1 MGLDNTVKPSE
12 VNGNELGS
20 EEDINR
26 LENNVHQNA
35 ETDIIE
41 TENSSIIGLD
51 EPILSNNDIIPSE
64 VRPIEED
71 IDHDQEIISHDA
83 VEVKNNTATTN
94 LALNVNSEGCDTFP
108 LESLVINTE
117 NQNVVLMN
125 ENISEEAI
133 NQNIIQ
139 DQEIITSEETEASKD
154 LSILPA
160 VDTPGNPEIDID
172 LTDPAVEADATK
184 IQSAFKGFKIRKKK
198 AAQ

>member
-64 VRPIEED
+64 VRPIEGD

-108 LESLVINTE
+108 LESLVTNAE
-117 NQNVVLMN
+117 NQNFVLMN
-125 ENISEEAI
+125 EDISEEAI

-154 LSILPA
+154 ASILPA
-160 VDTPGNPEIDID
+160 VDTPGNPEIGN
-172 LTDPAVEADATK
+172 
-184 IQSAFKGFKIRKKK
+184 AFCT
-198 AAQ
+198 